1 MGNAARKLV
10 MPLVQPTKKRK
21 RRTEIQAFAREVGT
35 NQARVLAKAV
45 FHLDSDSPE
54 HQSGQLP
61 KAEAKKTICTQSK
74 EEMHVTVDDPPC
86 ANAPLGAIAAATR
99 TTINDH
105 AFLSDMMNEIWEKGM
120 CRRDK
125 YDYW

>member
-1 MGNAARKLV
+1 LFIWIVIHPN
-10 MPLVQPTKKRK
+10 
-21 RRTEIQAFAREVGT
+21 I
-35 NQARVLAKAV
+35 
-45 FHLDSDSPE
+45 S
-54 HQSGQLP
+54 QSQLP
-61 KAEAKKTICTQSK
+61 KAEEKKTIYTQLK
-74 EEMHVTVDDPPC
+74 EEMHVALDNPTC

-105 AFLSDMMNEIWEKGM
+105 AFLSDMMNEIWEM